1 MILEKSSYSPAL
13 PFKSSHFNTIYRTLF
28 HKLEVDYHRERM
40 EMADG
45 DFMDLDFTRVGSDKI
60 VIILHGLEGS
70 SESKYMQAL
79 SLVARDSGIDSV
91 SVNFRGCSGEP
102 NRLLSSYHSGKID
115 DLAEVF
121 DYLNGNHKYETYYL
135 VGYSLGGNMA
145 LKYLGEGRFQ
155 LPNQLKAA
163 VAVSVPCDLRASS
176 EEISKFWNTVYMQRF
191 LISLKK
197 KTLKK
202 MEQFPEARLE
212 RERLLKVNNF
222 FDFDN
227 LYTAPVHGFK
237 DAFDYW
243 EQNSCRQFLGGI
255 KTPSLLITATDDP
268 FLSET
273 CYPFDEARS
282 HKYFHLEATRFG
294 GHVGYNSEFSNGS
307 GFWLERRILSFLT
320 DPERASY

>member
-1 MILEKSSYSPAL
+1 MILEKSSYNPAI

-28 HKLEVDYHRERM
+28 HKLDVDYHRERM
-40 EMADG
+40 ETSDG
-45 DFMDLDFTRVGSDKI
+45 DFMDLDFSRVGSKRL
-60 VIILHGLEGS
+60 VVILHGLEGS

-79 SLVARDSGIDSV
+79 SLIANEQGLDSV

-102 NRLLSSYHSGKID
+102 NRLLSSYHSGKTD
-115 DLAEVF
+115 DLSEVF
-121 DYLNGNHKYETYYL
+121 DYLAVRHGYETYYL
-135 VGYSLGGNMA
+135 VGYSLGGNMT
-145 LKYLGEGRFQ
+145 LKYLGEGRTDI
-155 LPNQLKAA
+155 PSRLKAA
-163 VAVSVPCDLRASS
+163 VAVSVPCDLRGSS
-176 EEISKFWNTVYMQRF
+176 EEISKFWNAVYMERF

-202 MEQFPEARLE
+202 MELFPEARLE
-212 RERLLKVNNF
+212 RERLKKVRNF
-222 FDFDN
+222 LDFDN

-243 EQNSCRQFLGGI
+243 ERNSCLQFLPEI

-273 CYPFDEARS
+273 CYPFKEAKS
-282 HKYFHLEATRFG
+282 HRYFHLEATRFG

-307 GFWLERRILSFLT
+307 GFWLERRITSFLLN
-320 DPERASY
+320 PEPGV

>member
-1 MILEKSSYSPAL
+1 MILEKSSYKPSL

-28 HKLEVDYHRERM
+28 HSIEVDHHRERM
-40 EMADG
+40 ETADG
-45 DFMDLDFTRVGSDKI
+45 DFMDLDFTRVGSKKL
-60 VIILHGLEGS
+60 VVILHGLEGS
-70 SESKYMQAL
+70 SESTYMKAL
-79 SLVARDSGIDSV
+79 SLVVKEKGLDAV

-102 NRLLSSYHSGKID
+102 NRLLSSYHSGKTA

-121 DYLNGNHKYETYYL
+121 DYLDKSHDYDTYYL

-145 LKYLGEGRFQ
+145 LKYLGEGRY
-155 LPNQLKAA
+155 PMPSGLKAA
-163 VAVSVPCDLRASS
+163 VAVSVPCDLRGSS

-202 MEQFPEARLE
+202 MEQFPKARLE
-212 RERLLKVNNF
+212 VNNF

-243 EQNSCRQFLGGI
+243 ERNSSRQFLDGI
-255 KTPSLLITATDDP
+255 EIPSLLITATDDP

-273 CYPFDEARS
+273 CYPFAEARS

-294 GHVGYNSEFSNGS
+294 GHVGYNSEFSKGS
-307 GFWLERRILSFLT
+307 GFWLENRILSFLE
-320 DPERASY
+320 DPGVVS

>member
-1 MILEKSSYSPAL
+1 MILEKSTYNPSL

-28 HKLEVDYHRERM
+28 HSLEVDYHRERM
-40 EMADG
+40 ETSDG
-45 DFMDLDFTRVGSDKI
+45 DFMDLDFTRVGSGAL
-60 VIILHGLEGS
+60 VVILHGLEGS

-79 SLVARDSGIDSV
+79 SLVVKEEGLDSV

-102 NRLLSSYHSGKID
+102 NRLLSSYHSGKTA

-121 DYLNGNHKYETYYL
+121 EYLDQNHEYDRYFL

-145 LKYLGEGRFQ
+145 LKYLGEGRHGIPSR
-155 LPNQLKAA
+155 LDAA
-163 VAVSVPCDLRASS
+163 VAVSVPCDLRGSS

-212 RERLLKVNNF
+212 RERLSKVNNF

-243 EQNSCRQFLGGI
+243 EQNSCSQYLNGI
-255 KTPSLLITATDDP
+255 RIPSLLITATDDP

-273 CYPFDEARS
+273 CYPFKEARS

-294 GHVGYNSEFSNGS
+294 GHVGYNSGFGRGS
-307 GFWLERRILSFLT
+307 GFWLEKRIVSFLE
-320 DPERASY
+320 DPGIAS

>member
-1 MILEKSSYSPAL
+1 MILEKSSYRPAL

-28 HKLEVDYHRERM
+28 HNLEVHYQRERM
-40 EMADG
+40 ETSDG
-45 DFMDLDFTRVGSDKI
+45 DFMDLDFTRVGSKKL
-60 VIILHGLEGS
+60 VVILHGLEGS

-79 SLVARDSGIDSV
+79 SLVLRDREIDSV

-102 NRLLSSYHSGKID
+102 NRLLSSYHSGKTS

-121 DYLNGNHKYETYYL
+121 HYLEENCDYEEFYL

-145 LKYLGEGRFQ
+145 LKYLGEGRSDVPSKLQ
-155 LPNQLKAA
+155 AA
-163 VAVSVPCDLRASS
+163 VAVSVPCDLRGSS
-176 EEISKFWNTVYMQRF
+176 EEISKFWNAVYMQRF

-202 MEQFPEARLE
+202 MELFPEARLE

-222 FDFDN
+222 LDFDN

-243 EQNSCRQFLGGI
+243 QRNSCTQFLPGI
-255 KTPSLLITATDDP
+255 KIPSLLITATDDP

-273 CYPFDEARS
+273 CYPFKEAS
-282 HKYFHLEATRFG
+282 AHKFFHLEATRFG
-294 GHVGYNSEFSNGS
+294 GHVGYNSELSHGS
-307 GFWLERRILSFLT
+307 GFWLEKRIASFLEN
-320 DPERASY
+320 PEPQG